1 MRSDDVAQSVEH
13 VTVNHAVA
21 GSNPAIVV
29 FSEIFVKNLKAI
41 VAEWFKAEGLRSS
54 NESCVGSNPTDCKND

>member
-1 MRSDDVAQSVEH
+1 MDDVAQSVEH

-29 FSEIFVKNLKAI
+29 FSEIFCKK
-41 VAEWFKAEGLRSS
+41 SQS
-54 NESCVGSNPTDCKND
+54 NRGRVV